1 MASGGLHGWTRLP
14 GGEVLARFHE
24 TDPTVDCGSLD
35 VFVVAATRT
44 EAVAKA
50 KALGL
55 HGINLKTNPS
65 PPTDQERRAAG
76 PSRTRSLASRAAS
89 SLLGSQPMRLPRSG
103 PTLASRI
110 VTSDLRTE
118 ANSGM

>member
-1 MASGGLHGWTRLP
+1 MARCGLHGWTRLP

-24 TDPTVDCGSLD
+24 TDPTAGCGSLD
-35 VFVVAATRT
+35 LFVVAATRS

-65 PPTDQERRAAG
+65 PPTNEELQAFLERGEQMLWRRWG
-76 PSRTRSLASRAAS
+76 DEDSPWLTSDSW
-89 SLLGSQPMRLPRSG
+89 PMRS
-103 PTLASRI
+103 
-110 VTSDLRTE
+110 
-118 ANSGM
+118 N